1 MRSRWLPVLGWVE
14 CAIGLVFLLVSAVGF
29 FHDGQGPYVLLWDAV
44 TFVLLLVMVRAPLPG
59 FALLIVAAFVGL
71 LVDPEGIGISHY
83 IAACGVVLAVRLG
96 RMPLAVVGTATL
108 GGALFYTMLG
118 RTDGTPLLA
127 VAGTVLFYSLV
138 WALGL
143 GMRSASSAEAAR
155 VEARHRK
162 RQMEVATDLHDFVS
176 GNLAAVVM
184 AAEALPQDN
193 PAVVELAE
201 RVRRAN
207 ASLRAIT
214 SVLREEDGTEER
226 IPAVGAEEALARGL
240 ETVGS
245 RGGQPQVAPGTK
257 TALVGLPKAVDHA
270 VGRILSEALCNVA
283 KYADLEEPVVV
294 AAERTGDRL
303 DLMVS
308 NGIDGRRTPS
318 PDGMGLLVVR
328 QHAEVVGGRADSSA
342 QGKVWVCTASLPLGH
357 TGAAR

>member
-1 MRSRWLPVLGWVE
+1 M
-14 CAIGLVFLLVSAVGF
+14 
-29 FHDGQGPYVLLWDAV
+29 
-44 TFVLLLVMVRAPLPG
+44 
-59 FALLIVAAFVGL
+59 
-71 LVDPEGIGISHY
+71 SHY
-83 IAACGVVLAVRLG
+83 IAACGVAFTVRIG
-96 RMPLAVVGTATL
+96 RFPLAVVATATL
-108 GGALFYTMLG
+108 GASLVVTMYRRSEGWEPTMVVASMVFYLI
-118 RTDGTPLLA
+118 
-127 VAGTVLFYSLV
+127 V

-143 GMRSASSAEAAR
+143 GTRSAGRAEAAR
-155 VEARHRK
+155 VEARHRL
-162 RQMEVATDLHDFVS
+162 RQLEVATDLHDLVAH
-176 GNLAAVVM
+176 NLAGFVM

-201 RVRRAN
+201 RARRAN

-214 SVLREEDGTEER
+214 SVLREEGETEER

-308 NGIDGRRTPS
+308 NGIDPRRTPS